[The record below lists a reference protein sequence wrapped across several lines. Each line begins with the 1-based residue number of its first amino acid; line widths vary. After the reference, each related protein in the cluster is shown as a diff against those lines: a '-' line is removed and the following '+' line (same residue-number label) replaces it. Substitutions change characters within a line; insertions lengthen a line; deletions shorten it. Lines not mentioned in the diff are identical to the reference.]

1 MTNIVV
7 GKKDEIVMKILH
19 YFVTEE
25 NYRPIIV
32 NGIENEIWLENLD
45 NDIPLIRININ
56 YIHNEE
62 QLSIDMRK
70 CNAIRKSIKK
80 KTYSFNINVLN
91 LLLDIRNEV
100 KIIEDKNI
108 ETIKIDKIGDLK
120 KNKIINEFF
129 PKFKDKV
136 ENKKTGIKEMFEMT
150 EELNQK
156 TAKEDKKLSKVFK
169 EQKNPTI
176 TISLILIN
184 IVMFLLTILD
194 YEGMINL
201 FANYYVNDQNGEIW
215 RLFTSMFMH
224 ANIWHIFFNMYA
236 LYAVGPLVEKYY
248 GKIKYLIIYL
258 SSGVIGSLLSAVLSN
273 NVSVGA
279 SGAIFGLFGSLLFF
293 GYKYRATLDGFLRSS
308 IIPVLLINLVLGFAI
323 KGVDV
328 YAHIGGFLGGL
339 LLSYTVGVANKK
351 NINDKISGIIM
362 ILISLVVLSYLL
374 LIK

>member
-80 KTYSFNINVLN
+80 KTYSFKINVLN
-91 LLLDIRNEV
+91 LLLDIRNDV
-100 KIIEDKNI
+100 NIIEDKNI

-156 TAKEDKKLSKVFK
+156 TVKEDKKLSKVFK
-169 EQKNPTI
+169 EPKSPSV
-176 TISLILIN
+176 TISLIIIN
-184 IVMFLLTILD
+184 VIMFLMTVLN

-201 FANYYVNDQNGEIW
+201 FANYYVNLQKGELW
-215 RLFTSMFMH
+215 RLITCTFMH
-224 ANIWHIFFNMYA
+224 ANIYHIFFNMYA
-236 LYAVGPLVEKYY
+236 LYTVGPLVEKYY
-248 GKIKYLIIYL
+248 GKIKYLAIYIT
-258 SSGVIGSLLSAVLSN
+258 SGVVGSLMSAVLSN
-273 NVSVGA
+273 SVSVGA

-308 IIPVLLINLVLGFAI
+308 IIPVLLINLVLGFI
-323 KGVDV
+323 IPSVDV
-328 YAHIGGFLGGL
+328 YAHIGGCLGGL

-351 NINDKISGIIM
+351 STNDRISGTII
-362 ILISLVVLSYLL
+362 IIISFIVLSYLL
-374 LIK
+374 MIK